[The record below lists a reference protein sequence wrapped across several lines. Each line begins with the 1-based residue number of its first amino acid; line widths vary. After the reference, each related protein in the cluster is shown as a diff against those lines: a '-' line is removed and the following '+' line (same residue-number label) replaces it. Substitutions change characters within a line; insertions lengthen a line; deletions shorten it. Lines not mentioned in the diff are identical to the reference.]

1 MIKPTIHSPF
11 SKDVSATLK
20 RHQHTGVFLV
30 GENFLAPIS
39 SLGTI
44 NYVAVMRICIFEQ
57 SNALS

>member
-1 MIKPTIHSPF
+1 MIKPTIHSPL

-30 GENFLAPIS
+30 VDNFVDLNG
-39 SLGTI
+39 SLSII